1 MVAGD
6 YSINTGVVKRFGAVD
21 YVLFTLTL
29 LISCGIGVFFAIKD
43 RNVVTTKNYLL
54 AGRKMDIV
62 PVSMSLVVTFMSAL
76 TLLGTPVEMYNYNTM
91 FWWLSLSFV
100 FALSAVIRI
109 FIPFLFQLRITSTFE
124 YLELRFS
131 KKVRV
136 LGCLIL
142 IVQTLIYLAFVLYT
156 PSLALY
162 AVTGF
167 SLWGS
172 VAAIGLVVTFYT
184 ALGGMKAV
192 LWTDTFQAG
201 VIAAGLLAVLI
212 QGSIVVGGFG
222 RAWEIADERQRIL
235 FDDFS
240 FDPATRHSFWSI
252 VVGAGFFWMSLYGI
266 HQAQVQRC
274 ISLPTLRKAQW
285 ALAINIPGLI
295 FITTMC
301 CMIGVVMFAF
311 YADCHP
317 ISFNRLVNKPDEI
330 LPLYV
335 MDILGHLPGLPG
347 IFISCLFSGSLSS
360 LSSGL
365 NAMGAVVV
373 TDLIRPYCCTKM
385 SDRTA
390 TIVTKLVV
398 LTFGLVSM
406 CLAYVC
412 SLLGGVLQAAYSVFS
427 IINGPL
433 FGLFLF
439 GMFFPWGNQWGA
451 FVGCLTSLAFTLWI
465 GIGAFVNK
473 VRTPRSPTWTDGC
486 NWNITTTTLTT
497 TLSTTIATTAST
509 AATTASTTKSILPIY
524 TMSYFYYTPVAMV
537 TVVVV
542 GLIVSFLTGY
552 TRPSSL
558 DARLICPLF
567 DRLFPCLPEVIL
579 KPLRFGIDHK
589 GKYDRPIPEHWDHVF
604 KRAPISDKPSLFTDI
619 EKCSTD
625 KNNHFNNDNS
635 YINKEAA
642 NSNKETQ
649 GMDNPGFHLSQQ
661 NEDTK
666 M

>member
-1 MVAGD
+1 MVSGD

-21 YVLFTLTL
+21 YVVFALTL
-29 LISCGIGVFFAIKD
+29 LISCGIGLFYAIKD
-43 RNVVTTKNYLL
+43 RNVITTKNYLL
-54 AGRKMDIV
+54 AGGKMDVV

-100 FALSAVIRI
+100 IALSAVIRI

-136 LGCLIL
+136 LGSLIL
-142 IVQTLIYLAFVLYT
+142 IVQTLMYLAFVLYT

-172 VAAIGLVVTFYT
+172 VATIGLVVTFYT

-201 VIAAGLLAVLI
+201 IIAAGLLAVLI

-222 RAWEIADERQRIL
+222 RAWDIADQRQRIL

-240 FDPATRHSFWSI
+240 FDPTTRHSFWSI
-252 VVGAGFFWMSLYGI
+252 VIGAGFMWMSLYGT

-274 ISLPTLRKAQW
+274 ISLPSLRKAQW
-285 ALAINIPGLI
+285 ALAINMPGLI

-317 ISFNRLVNKPDEI
+317 ISFNRLVSKPDEI

-365 NAMGAVVV
+365 NAVGAVVV
-373 TDLIRPYCCTKM
+373 TDLVRPYCCTKM

-390 TIVTKLVV
+390 TIVTKVVV
-398 LTFGLVSM
+398 LTFGLVSVG
-406 CLAYVC
+406 LAYVC
-412 SLLGGVLQAAYSVFS
+412 SQLGGVLQAAISVIS

-433 FGLFLF
+433 FGLFVF

-451 FVGCLTSLAFTLWI
+451 FVGCLSSLAFTLWI
-465 GIGAFVNK
+465 GIGAFVNN
-473 VRTPRSPTWTDGC
+473 VATPRSPTWTHGC
-486 NWNITTTTLTT
+486 NWNITTTTTTTTT
-497 TLSTTIATTAST
+497 TLSATIATTATT
-509 AATTASTTKSILPIY
+509 AATTKSILPIY
-524 TMSYFYYTPVAMV
+524 TISYLYYTPVAMV

-567 DRLFPCLPEVIL
+567 DKLFPCLPEVIL

-589 GKYDRPIPEHWDHVF
+589 GKYDRPIPEDWHHVI
-604 KRAPISDKPSLFTDI
+604 RRGLTSDKESLSTDI
-619 EKCSTD
+619 EKCTTD
-625 KNNHFNNDNS
+625 KNSVGNKDGV
-635 YINKEAA
+635 YINKETP
-642 NSNKETQ
+642 NSVHEEQ
-649 GMDNPGFHLSQQ
+649 GVDNSGFHLPQQ
-661 NEDTK
+661 NEDTR